1 MEDNRRLFL
10 IVLDSVGIGEAPDAA
25 QFGDEGSNTVRAAV
39 EAGADLPNL
48 RRLGLCPGAQS
59 QTTQTHFR
67 ADIEAGGGE
76 VWICCANRR
85 EILLNILLNFQRIP
99 QKLFAANHFK
109 ILRLKI
115 FA

>member
-1 MEDNRRLFL
+1 MHLH
-10 IVLDSVGIGEAPDAA
+10 
-25 QFGDEGSNTVRAAV
+25 
-39 EAGADLPNL
+39 
-48 RRLGLCPGAQS
+48 RLGLCPGAQS

-76 VWICCANRR
+76 AWICCANRR

>member
-1 MEDNRRLFL
+1 MGILT
-10 IVLDSVGIGEAPDAA
+10 IVLMYNMRKNKMYCIGIGC
-25 QFGDEGSNTVRAAV
+25 AV
-39 EAGADLPNL
+39 LTLLSLNEITCFLAMIPV
-48 RRLGLCPGAQS
+48 
-59 QTTQTHFR
+59 HFYNGKR
-67 ADIEAGGGE
+67 GGGE